1 MNEQAMS
8 EALNAIH
15 DEAMKLLKFDLLDEV
30 DRGLQLIISLA
41 RYQHDVRTEQE
52 KHRAKTSNSLRL
64 PNLKEA

>member
-15 DEAMKLLKFDLLDEV
+15 DEAMKLLKFDLPDEV
-30 DRGLQLIISLA
+30 DRGLHLIISLA

-52 KHRAKTSNSLRL
+52 KASS
-64 PNLKEA
+64 EDQQ